1 MIGPG
6 TGIAPFRGFWQELEY
21 KSKHQ
26 QNGTKLP
33 EVILYTGCRSPQE
46 DFLFQEEIQRC
57 QSNGVL
63 NKVHCAFSRVP
74 GKEKVCMILPYE
86 EWLKM

>member
-74 GKEKVCMILPYE
+74 GKEKVCMMLLYNE
-86 EWLKM
+86 